1 MPTARAV
8 GRAYAE
14 LETLAMKRLIDNGY
28 ALPLNESL
36 ALELDRAR
44 AHNTMLRP
52 SAIEMRRASVQARGH
67 HQARPIEARSQDMNP
82 PAPRKEERDGGFSPV
97 SSAIFR
103 FPADAAR

>member
-36 ALELDRAR
+36 ALELDQGRTIRCFGRA
-44 AHNTMLRP
+44 P
-52 SAIEMRRASVQARGH
+52 SRCDARVCRHAAIIKRD
-67 HQARPIEARSQDMNP
+67 RSK
-82 PAPRKEERDGGFSPV
+82 PAAKT
-97 SSAIFR
+97 
-103 FPADAAR
+103 